1 MPAAVLGCFRQLTRE
16 PQTALCILTTGL
28 EPIQGTMVEFV
39 RRMIEAEIPE
49 QLRPDLPVEHMA
61 YLRVIPAVIPRPFV
75 SWIVSATML
84 CAAVVGF
91 FTAFSSDMPSL
102 LSMVGS
108 LPAAV
113 LALVLAAVHQGI
125 ALRNRGA
132 IARARSGVRDTQ
144 PSE

>member
-1 MPAAVLGCFRQLTRE
+1 
-16 PQTALCILTTGL
+16 
-28 EPIQGTMVEFV
+28 MVEFV

-49 QLRPDLPVEHMA
+49 QVRPDLPVEDMA

-75 SWIVSATML
+75 AWIVSAAML

-91 FTAFSSDMPSL
+91 YTAFSSDMPSL

-113 LALVLAAVHQGI
+113 LALALAAVHQGI
-125 ALRNRGA
+125 ALQNKRA
-132 IARARSGVRDTQ
+132 AARARDGVRDTR
-144 PSE
+144 SIG